1 MNFAWNVWAPC
12 FLLAEILINF
22 LMSRLFNLLVHG
34 HIFRLIT
41 FYTVSHT
48 RIWGDVKKDITS
60 GERGKQLTGLWITMG
75 ASKHCGGRRMA
86 AGDLEKSQQCHKY
99 CVQYSIH
106 LLLKD
111 LRFGTNT
118 GVPKLLLGSGAIKAR
133 YAHGWSFVRGTKTT
147 EILPIWR
154 N

>member
-12 FLLAEILINF
+12 FLLAEIFMLINF
-22 LMSRLFNLLVHG
+22 LMSRLIHLLVHG

-48 RIWGDVKKDITS
+48 RIWGDVKKDITN
-60 GERGKQLTGLWITMG
+60 GERRKQLTGLWITKG

-99 CVQYSIH
+99 FLQYSIH
-106 LLLKD
+106 LLPKD
-111 LRFGTNT
+111 HRLGANKIL
-118 GVPKLLLGSGAIKAR
+118 VPKLLLALGAKIASCLRRHKSSLR
-133 YAHGWSFVRGTKTT
+133 T
-147 EILPIWR
+147 
-154 N
+154 